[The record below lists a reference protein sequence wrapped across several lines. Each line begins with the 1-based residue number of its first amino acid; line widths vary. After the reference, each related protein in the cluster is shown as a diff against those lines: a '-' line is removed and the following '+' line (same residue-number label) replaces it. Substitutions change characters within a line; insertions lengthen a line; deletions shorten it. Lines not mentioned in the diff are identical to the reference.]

1 MLDPG
6 SISVPGRL
14 QDYKEK
20 HAEMVNQGCCS
31 VDFDQGALI
40 CFTAKHTMYSVF
52 LDSAEVKV
60 GSKTP
65 GKLN

>member
-6 SISVPGRL
+6 SIRVTGKL

-20 HAEMVNQGCCS
+20 HPEMVNQCCCL
-31 VDFDQGALI
+31 VDFDQAALI
-40 CFTAKHTMYSVF
+40 CFTAKHTMYSVL